1 MKFCARCDLLILPGE
16 EPKPVAKFSP
26 SGGGITLYV
35 HADLCKSAQIQTSP
49 VSGPAARRGEAA
61 ASNAP

>member
-1 MKFCARCDLLILPGE
+1 MICGRCDSLILPGE
-16 EPKPVAKFSP
+16 EYQTVDKISP
-26 SGGGITLYV
+26 SAGGVTLYV
-35 HADLCKSAQIQTSP
+35 HAGPCKSAQKQTSP